1 MNPGWL
7 KLTSQT
13 GDGVVYLWASD
24 VEVVQQMGFGTL
36 VYVHHGSVQ
45 VSESAEDVIAAVD
58 AIVAAAE
65 ALEDGKGKTD
75 G

>member
-7 KLTSQT
+7 KLNTTT
-13 GDGVVYLWASD
+13 GGVAYLWASD
-24 VEVVQQMGFGTL
+24 VEMVEGTIAGTQ
-36 VYVHHGSVQ
+36 VYVHHDSAIVK
-45 VSESAEDVIAAVD
+45 ESAEDVIAAVD